1 MKKLLYL
8 FSLSVALF
16 SCDRELEYGSDFNFE
31 VRNMI
36 ETPVFINSLKP
47 FQLEIVNK
55 VTMEENDNYTLSYKV
70 VSGNFILKKGV
81 ETLIEEIEY
90 SATPDDLENIDLSIT
105 ALNDDE
111 IIIEFILKDHNN
123 IEKRK
128 QILVTPQ
135 VLASPFILTKVNDFT
150 LKNTKQVNFQFTL
163 TGVVTTNTYEIK
175 FITNNLSKI
184 FKTSGEEMI
193 RNNWLPLTL
202 NPTNLY
208 TFSYNALSDTNDVL
222 EIQVKDNFGQVQS
235 ISFNVTILA
244 KPSLTNF
251 NIQFLR
257 STPIEATFTGNW
269 SVTGQT
275 RSNIL
280 QNITGG
286 ATLTK
291 TRILIKNKLTG
302 AIDTIEFTNSNL
314 TNQLESA
321 YGSSIGTGASS
332 TGALASC
339 YNNAKYA
346 GQLYSIQIMDSDNVW
361 SDLYNGT
368 VINL

>member
-8 FSLSVALF
+8 FIATILF
-16 SCDRELEYGSDFNFE
+16 SCDRELEYGSDFDFE

-55 VTMEENDNYTLSYKV
+55 VTMEENNNYTLSYAAA
-70 VSGNFILKKGV
+70 SGNFTLKKGI
-81 ETLIEEIEY
+81 ETLIQGIEY
-90 SATPDDLENIDLSIT
+90 PVTSDALESIDLGII
-105 ALNDDE
+105 ALDDDE
-111 IIIEFILKDHNN
+111 IIVEFILKDHNN
-123 IEKRK
+123 IVKRK

-135 VLASPFILTKVNDFT
+135 VLATPFTLTKVNDFT

-163 TGVVTTNTYEIK
+163 TGVVATNTYQIK
-175 FITNNLSKI
+175 FITNNVSKI
-184 FKTSGEEMI
+184 FKTSGEEML
-193 RNNWLPLTL
+193 RNDWLPLTL

-222 EIQVKDNFGQVQS
+222 EVQIQDNFGQVQS
-235 ISFNVTILA
+235 INFNVTIFA

-251 NIQFLR
+251 NIQFQR
-257 STPIEATFTGNW
+257 GTPNYSPFGTGSW
-269 SVTGQT
+269 SVTGNT
-275 RSNIL
+275 KHNL
-280 QNITGG
+280 MHVITGG

-291 TRILIKNKLTG
+291 TRILIKNKLTNV
-302 AIDTIEFTNSNL
+302 IDTIEFSNSNVTNTLETVHATSSGFNASSSQAL
-314 TNQLESA
+314 TN
-321 YGSSIGTGASS
+321 
-332 TGALASC
+332 C

-368 VINL
+368 VISI